1 MMINRARL
9 RSIGWAMI
17 LSLCFTLTLGLTF
30 KVNAVKSQVRLTERA
45 LLAARQDRDLLETE
59 FETRASQH
67 QLTALNNV
75 EFGYVSPTSAQ
86 YVENERELA
95 MISKPRAAD
104 APSPIMVANAQVED
118 KDTGLAGLVSPLT
131 GKAMA
136 AELPKPARTKTADAG
151 DLGSR
156 LSRLGDASAS
166 RGKVERE

>member
-1 MMINRARL
+1 MMITRARL

-17 LSLCFTLTLGLTF
+17 LSVCLTLTLALTF

-45 LLAARQDRDLLETE
+45 ILAARQDRDLLETE

-75 EFGYVSPTSAQ
+75 EFGYVSPSSAQ
-86 YVENERELA
+86 YVEGERELA
-95 MISKPRAAD
+95 MISKPRAFD
-104 APSPIMVANAQVED
+104 APSPIMVANATKED
-118 KDTGLAGLVSPLT
+118 DGGLPDLVSPLT

-136 AELPKPARTKTADAG
+136 AEARPAPRRVADAA

-156 LSRLGDASAS
+156 LAHVGEDKVAVAS
-166 RGKVERE
+166 KMVRE